1 MLLCLTAGW
10 SFAQTPKWLD
20 KTRNAVFNIIA
31 YDEGGKMIHTGNGFF
46 IAEDGTAISDYS
58 VFENAQRAVIIDT
71 QGNQMNV
78 DMILGANAM
87 YDVVKFRVDIS
98 GKKVTVLPLAQ
109 IAPTENTSVFLLPY
123 STQKGGEYA
132 IGKVQRSDRVEGSY
146 NYYTLALSLKE
157 KMVSCP
163 LVNNDGQVFALAQ
176 KSSGADS
183 TTVCYGMDVKFANSL
198 QVGALSFNDN
208 SLMKIGIRKALP
220 DTEADALA
228 LLYMVSSR
236 LSLPEYLQLM
246 NDFLAKFPNSA
257 DGYLRRANVQLAS
270 SQTDESLKKVESD
283 LDTAMKL
290 SPSKAE
296 VYYNKASIIYS
307 YLGINPEPPYKN
319 WTVASALEEIEKA
332 IKEDPLPMYQQL
344 KGDMLFSQA
353 DYAGAYA
360 AYEQVNRSNQASAA
374 SFYSAAK
381 TKELMQ
387 DTDAALA
394 LMDSCI
400 AKFSPPYTQE
410 AAPYILERARM
421 RDEADQSRQ
430 ALLDYDEYYKA
441 VGTQVNDVFYYL
453 RGQVALK
460 ARVYQRALDDYADAI
475 EMNPEE
481 LTYRAE
487 LAVANMRVGRNEEA
501 LQVLADAEKID
512 PSYSE
517 IYRLRG
523 LALIQLKRNSEAC
536 NSFSKAKELGNS
548 EVQALIDKYCN

>member
-1 MLLCLTAGW
+1 MMLCLTAGW
-10 SFAQTPKWLD
+10 SFAQAPKWLD

-46 IAEDGTAISDYS
+46 ITEDGTALADYS
-58 VFENAQRAVIIDT
+58 VFENAQRAVVIDT
-71 QGNQMNV
+71 QGKQMNV

-98 GKKVTVLPLAQ
+98 GKKVTALPLAP
-109 IAPTENTSVFLLPY
+109 IAPTENTTVFLLPY

-132 IGKVQRSDRVEGSY
+132 IGRVQRSDRVEGSY
-146 NYYTLALSLKE
+146 NYFTLALSLKE

-176 KSSGADS
+176 KSSGSDS

-208 SLMKIGIRKALP
+208 SLTKIGIRKALP
-220 DTEADALA
+220 DTEEDALA
-228 LLYMVSSR
+228 LLYMVSMR
-236 LSLPEYLQLM
+236 LSLPEYLQLL

-270 SQTDESLKKVESD
+270 SQTDESLRKVEAD

-307 YLGINPEPPYKN
+307 YLGINPEQPYKN
-319 WTVASALEEIEKA
+319 WTVASAVEEINKA
-332 IKEDPLPMYQQL
+332 IKEDPLPVYQQL

-353 DYAGAYA
+353 DYAGAYD
-360 AYEQVNRSNQASAA
+360 AYEQINRSNQASAA

-387 DTDAALA
+387 ETDAALA

-400 AKFSPPYTQE
+400 AKFAPPYTQE
-410 AAPYILERARM
+410 AAPYLLERARM
-421 RDEADQSRQ
+421 RDEAGQSRQ

-441 VGTQVNDVFYYL
+441 VNTQVNDVFYYL

-460 ARVYQRALDDYADAI
+460 ARVYQRALDDYAEAI

-487 LAVANMRVGRNEEA
+487 LAVVNMRVGRNEEA

-536 NSFSKAKELGNS
+536 DSFNKAKELGNS
-548 EVQALIDKYCN
+548 EVQALIDRYCN